1 MEKNIPSLY
10 ENENLKMGDRQKR
23 KCMSL
28 CENEKKWGTDKNEKK
43 QGGYLTPG
51 AKQLRRNQFST

>member
-1 MEKNIPSLY
+1 MTTTTTVTEAAKDSG
-10 ENENLKMGDRQKR
+10 KFHDQGD
-23 KCMSL
+23 
-28 CENEKKWGTDKNEKK
+28 NVK